1 MCRIKNATYSL
12 ARKQALEIRNEP
24 SCLVADCCL
33 AFSSTTYRKER
44 KLTINASEILQAKAQ
59 ISGTKNHSCNIA
71 VKKMLMQK
79 FITAKKKYQ
88 ENSRTTG
95 FLIWTSDM
103 LTCCRN

>member
-79 FITAKKKYQ
+79 FITAKKVPG
-88 ENSRTTG
+88 ELSNNW
-95 FLIWTSDM
+95 LADM
-103 LTCCRN
+103 DVRHAHLP